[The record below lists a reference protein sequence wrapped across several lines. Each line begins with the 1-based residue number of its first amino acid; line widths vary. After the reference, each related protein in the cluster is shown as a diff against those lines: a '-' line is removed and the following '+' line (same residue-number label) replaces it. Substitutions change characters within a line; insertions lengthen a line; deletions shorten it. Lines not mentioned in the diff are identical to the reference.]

1 MQIDAVNLRTLVR
14 ARRMGCEDD
23 VLAAAMLPGG
33 HIPADQLR
41 GARGDRLS
49 SLTHGT
55 PLDGAGELA
64 AKLLDSG
71 GGLTE
76 FERACDDALMS
87 YLQRARR
94 TPFGPEVVAGYL
106 GAKEAEFTAV
116 RTILSGK
123 IAGIAAED
131 IRARLRVSYL

>member
-1 MQIDAVNLRTLVR
+1 MIAAR
-14 ARRMGCEDD
+14 AFELTRRNVPARQHRRSKHI
-23 VLAAAMLPGG
+23 VLAAHAPC
-33 HIPADQLR
+33 
-41 GARGDRLS
+41 
-49 SLTHGT
+49 
-55 PLDGAGELA
+55 AGELA

-131 IRARLRVSYL
+131 IRARLRMSYL